1 MFVVVLR
8 FIQCGFQLYCSLWFC
23 CLQALLLILFLLFFF
38 FLMIRR
44 PPRSTRTDTLF
55 PYTTLFRS
63 NACVP
68 NVLKLTVEG
77 CCCGFRDVGDDE
89 HQQQREQG
97 QHQEIQDATEPRE
110 EVASGGIEEER
121 PDEDRTNHRQ
131 TGEREQRIEHD
142 HTANREREKSGYS
155 GEQDDEG
162 WADTH
167 EDRRRGPLQIP
178 NAGVLL
184 SIFLGG
190 ILHPYQS
197 NIDAR
202 PQRIKRPTD
211 AIWRVP
217 DD

>member
-1 MFVVVLR
+1 MRISDWSSDV
-8 FIQCGFQLYCSLWFC
+8 CSSDLE
-23 CLQALLLILFLLFFF
+23 A
-38 FLMIRR
+38 RE
-44 PPRSTRTDTLF
+44 DVEGDDA
-55 PYTTLFRS
+55 

-142 HTANREREKSGYS
+142 HKANREREQRGYS
-155 GEQDDEG
+155 G
-162 WADTH
+162 
-167 EDRRRGPLQIP
+167 
-178 NAGVLL
+178 
-184 SIFLGG
+184 
-190 ILHPYQS
+190 
-197 NIDAR
+197 
-202 PQRIKRPTD
+202 
-211 AIWRVP
+211 
-217 DD
+217 